1 MNEEEYEN
9 IMKTGNYEYH
19 CPECIEQSLFAIKI
33 KDKKTYIQFKCR
45 LNHMGE
51 ILIED
56 FFNSQK
62 NSIKEMACQYCEGLI
77 NNNYCFVCKKCF
89 CSEDNCKKKH
99 TEEQRNAVPKAI
111 PKIFPISDYN
121 FVCPIHFQNFK
132 NYCLKEK
139 ILLCEKCPNKYFK
152 TGQLNIDNNLIE
164 EIETNINKIE
174 KQRNDIV
181 IIITDFIKNINNKF
195 KQFKKQTI
203 LQIKFAKNLLNS
215 YKKLNDNNSLNNE
228 IILNLKN
235 LKLKELELNSDI
247 LSFLNDENNIIETKE
262 ELDLK

>member
-1 MNEEEYEN
+1 M
-9 IMKTGNYEYH
+9 
-19 CPECIEQSLFAIKI
+19 
-33 KDKKTYIQFKCR
+33 
-45 LNHMGE
+45 
-51 ILIED
+51 
-56 FFNSQK
+56 
-62 NSIKEMACQYCEGLI
+62 
-77 NNNYCFVCKKCF
+77 
-89 CSEDNCKKKH
+89 
-99 TEEQRNAVPKAI
+99 
-111 PKIFPISDYN
+111 
-121 FVCPIHFQNFK
+121 
-132 NYCLKEK
+132 KEK

>member
-9 IMKTGNYEYH
+9 IMKIGNYEYH

-62 NSIKEMACQYCEGLI
+62 NSIKEMACQYCEELT
-77 NNNYCFVCKKCF
+77 NNKYCLVCKKCL
-89 CSEDNCKKKH
+89 CNKDNCKKKH
-99 TEEQRNAVPKAI
+99 TKEHQNAVPKTI
-111 PKIFPISDYN
+111 PKTFLISDYN
-121 FVCPIHFQNFK
+121 FVCPIHFKKFK
-132 NYCLKEK
+132 DYCLEEK

-152 TGQLNIDNNLIE
+152 TAQLNIDNNLIE
-164 EIETNINKIE
+164 EIEKNINNLE
-174 KQRNDIV
+174 NQRNDIIK
-181 IIITDFIKNINNKF
+181 IIRDFINNINNRF
-195 KQFKKQTI
+195 KEFKKKTI

-215 YKKLNDNNSLNNE
+215 YKNLNNSDSLNCE

-247 LSFLNDENNIIETKE
+247 PSFLNDENNIIESKE